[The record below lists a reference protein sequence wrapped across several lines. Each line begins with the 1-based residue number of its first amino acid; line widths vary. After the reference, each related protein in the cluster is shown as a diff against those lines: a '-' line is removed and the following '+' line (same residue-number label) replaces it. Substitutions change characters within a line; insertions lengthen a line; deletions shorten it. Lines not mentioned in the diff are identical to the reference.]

1 MKKLFLFVILIIAAS
16 TIGML
21 WWNNGL
27 SPANPSDKTS
37 QIFVVPKGEGIR
49 EIANKLKTKN
59 LITDPIVFFLMI
71 KKLGIDK
78 KIEAG
83 NFRLSPS
90 MTAQEIAQNLT
101 HGTIDIWVT
110 IKEGERAE
118 EVADMLQKNAPSYKL
133 SWRSVLI
140 ENEGYLFPDTY
151 LVPKDAD
158 INLIINLMKKN
169 FDKKFESIKNSNDKL
184 STQQIVIIASMIERE
199 AKFPKD
205 RPLVASVILN
215 RLNLSMLLQIDATVQ
230 YSLGYQK
237 DEKTWWKKNLTLEDL
252 NINSPYNTY
261 KHIGFPPTP
270 IANPGLDALQAVY
283 HPAQTDYLY
292 YISDK
297 SGHLH
302 FAKNLEGHNLNI
314 AKYNVNAPN

>member
-1 MKKLFLFVILIIAAS
+1 MKKLFLFVILIIVAS

-83 NFRLSPS
+83 DFRLSPS

-314 AKYNVNAPN
+314 KKYEVN